1 MQVQTGEDEGKE
13 GPGGERGLGGER
25 LHPGK
30 QGVSQGHPQA
40 GIRPECG
47 SYHCDVLA
55 VGPQTDPFSPVGLRL
70 RNMEKEGGLDMC
82 FPKMI

>member
-47 SYHCDVLA
+47 S
-55 VGPQTDPFSPVGLRL
+55 
-70 RNMEKEGGLDMC
+70 
-82 FPKMI
+82 